1 MTENKETIQALSLV
15 AKCTNPDDLKR
26 LYVNATKLGNKVVAD
41 AAQRKRFAVLP
52 AAEPGTVEH
61 DVWQSIHALE
71 AALSDE
77 RGKTTRLAR
86 TRQKISRDGEIV
98 TVRDLIMKSAASEGF
113 KMLMERGW
121 PELAFESVALRHPD
135 QFAPEILKK
144 AEDRLSDGARD

>member
-1 MTENKETIQALSLV
+1 MTDDKETLQALSLV
-15 AKCTNPDDLKR
+15 EKCTNPDDLKR
-26 LYVNATKLGNKVVAD
+26 IYVNATELGNNVVAD
-41 AAQRKRFAVLP
+41 AAQRKRFSVLP

-86 TRQKISRDGEIV
+86 TRQKISRDGEIA

-135 QFAPEILKK
+135 QFAPEILEK
-144 AEDRLSDGARD
+144 AKARLDGDAQY